1 MAMIKQGKSQN
12 AHEIH
17 DVSCVVRRG
26 TSADRQ
32 VWAADLESE
41 FALLRTVIED
51 YPYISMV
58 SLDSEKHADQASTSI
73 SSRLVLIVR
82 TPSFQVS

>member
-58 SLDSEKHADQASTSI
+58 SLDPDDASTCA
-73 SSRLVLIVR
+73 SSKLVLIIR
-82 TPSFQVS
+82 TPNSQVS